1 MAPRIM
7 TDEMYASIPALI
19 AEGKRKQEIAE
30 QFGVKPGALQV
41 MCCRKGISLRPGGS
55 RKPLVALSL
64 LSPLPLS
71 DKTLRAL
78 RDVAKAMG
86 TDEVS
91 LAGRLLEIIAKDN
104 LYNAVLDTKEL
115 IAA

>member
-1 MAPRIM
+1 MAPRKL

-19 AEGKRKQEIAE
+19 AEGKRKLEIAE
-30 QFGVKPGALQV
+30 QFGVKPGTLQV
-41 MCCRKGISLRPGGS
+41 MCCRKGISLRPGGK

-64 LSPLPLS
+64 PSPLPLS

-78 RDVAKAMG
+78 RDAAKAMG

-104 LYNAVLDTKEL
+104 LYNAVLDPEEL
-115 IAA
+115 VAA